1 MDIEWMGRVCLA
13 HAARRTANLVT
24 RHSNR
29 YLAPLNLEVTQAV
42 LLGVIG
48 SGRANSL
55 SDLARL
61 MGIERSTLQRN
72 LHPLE
77 QAGLVRRN
85 KKGPKQVV
93 PELTRQG
100 EESLADAYEA
110 WQQAQNSLTDT
121 LDDPD
126 ADQIRAHLSA
136 LRKAVHR
143 AEAVTP
149 GE

>member
-24 RHSNR
+24 RHYNR
-29 YLAPLNLEVTQAV
+29 YLAPLGLEVTQAV

-48 SGRANSL
+48 SGRADSL
-55 SDLARL
+55 SALARL

-85 KKGPKQVV
+85 RKGPKRVV
-93 PELTRQG
+93 PELTPQG
-100 EESLADAYEA
+100 EEKLAEAYDA
-110 WQQAQNSLTDT
+110 WQQAQTSLTDA

-126 ADQIRAHLSA
+126 ADAIRAHLSA

-143 AEAVTP
+143 IEAVSP
-149 GE
+149 VE